1 MHFWSV
7 YGYIDKY
14 FINTQKKFKA
24 DILRKKKILIL
35 AVKQWGTKI

>member
-7 YGYIDKY
+7 YGYLGEY
-14 FINTQKKFKA
+14 FINEKKLKA